1 MFGFAM
7 MTGAGVAEIGAAQP
21 GALHEVLITGLA
33 PFAWIGLALVLVG
46 VLALIFD
53 RDRPAQE
60 RSSSAGTVAEEY
72 DVGESIA
79 A

>member
-7 MTGAGVAEIGAAQP
+7 MTGAGAAEIGVAQP
-21 GALHEVLITGLA
+21 GAAHEVLISGLA

-60 RSSSAGTVAEEY
+60 RSTSAETVPEGY